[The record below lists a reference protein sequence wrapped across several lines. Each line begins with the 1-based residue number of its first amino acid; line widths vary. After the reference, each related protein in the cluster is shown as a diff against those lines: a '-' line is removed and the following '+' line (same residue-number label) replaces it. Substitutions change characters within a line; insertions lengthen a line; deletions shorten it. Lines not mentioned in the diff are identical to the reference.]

1 MIDKFRP
8 LCSLKIEEPIID
20 MVVLTVEDTA
30 ASKEEEEEEVRYKIL
45 LNEYQGK
52 FSFYSREACEQH
64 TKNLKR
70 LDADF
75 ICVGRYL
82 MQCFMMHAL

>member
-20 MVVLTVEDTA
+20 TVVLTVEDTA
-30 ASKEEEEEEVRYKIL
+30 ASKEEVGYKIS

-52 FSFYSREACEQH
+52 FSFNSCEACEQH
-64 TKNLKR
+64 TVNLKR

-82 MQCFMMHAL
+82 MQCFMMDAL